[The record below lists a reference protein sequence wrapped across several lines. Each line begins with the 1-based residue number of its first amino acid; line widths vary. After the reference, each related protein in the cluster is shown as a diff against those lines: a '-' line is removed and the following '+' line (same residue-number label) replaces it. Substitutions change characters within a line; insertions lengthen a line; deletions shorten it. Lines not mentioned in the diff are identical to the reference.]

1 MTDVSKSAPVAEVVE
16 IVAFKGEIEVWMG
29 DAPALAL
36 QAAVEAVAGISIA
49 ACAEGPEAGVEAV
62 KAAKKSLATARL
74 RNATD
79 WHKKFKGPVNAIGKR
94 IDARNRELLALVE
107 PREAELDHEIR
118 EYEAMLER
126 LRLEEETKRKARTNE
141 RLQFAMKNG
150 IVVDA
155 TDAEQ
160 MEQGEWEVH
169 CGVLL
174 AEKEV
179 ELEAQRKRDAAQQA
193 IQKQITT
200 RLAEAHRLGAEL
212 SQEDAEYLTEPEFS
226 TMRTQWEQAKELRD
240 SAQRELDERQEL
252 RNRAADAG
260 FVLDDATILGWECR
274 EAGFILWLS
283 ERTKE
288 KAAADRLSERL
299 AQVEELDLAIPMKQI
314 KELGDHE
321 WSDLILSMKPIAV
334 PPEEELRAAAS
345 TALENVP
352 DGASPIVAGTIAHSV
367 IERAITSG
375 GTNPAALTIP
385 TLEQVEE
392 ADAKIAA
399 LEMQRR
405 EVKAELSDIQA
416 RFLAFGRSLPT
427 EELKEQLRPI
437 YKSMVDLVG
446 KL

>member
-1 MTDVSKSAPVAEVVE
+1 MADVSKSAPVAEVVE

-36 QAAVEAVAGISIA
+36 QAAVEAVAGVSIA

-107 PREAELDHEIR
+107 PREAELDHEIK

-126 LRLEEETKRKARTNE
+126 LRLEEEAKRRARTNE
-141 RLQFAMKNG
+141 RLQFAMKHG

-160 MEQGEWEVH
+160 MGQDEWEVH

-174 AEKEV
+174 AEKYLAE
-179 ELEAQRKRDAAQQA
+179 EAQRKRDAAQQA
-193 IQKQITT
+193 IQKQITD

-212 SQEDAEYLTEPEFS
+212 SQEDAEYLTTEEYDD
-226 TMRTQWEQAKELRD
+226 LRLSWQED
-240 SAQRELDERQEL
+240 FDQRAEERRDAGERQDY

-260 FVLDDATILGWECR
+260 FILDDATITSWQDR
-274 EAGFILWLS
+274 EACFMLWLS
-283 ERTKE
+283 ERSKE
-288 KAAADRLSERL
+288 KAATNRLAERL
-299 AQVEELDLAIPMKQI
+299 AQLEELDLAIPMKQI
-314 KELGDHE
+314 KDLGDHE
-321 WSDLILSMKPIAV
+321 WSDLILSMKPALATEAIDNLKMEPV
-334 PPEEELRAAAS
+334 HDDKIPPGSWGGKDHTL
-345 TALENVP
+345 
-352 DGASPIVAGTIAHSV
+352 
-367 IERAITSG
+367 TSG
-375 GTNPAALTIP
+375 GTNPSALPVP
-385 TLEQVEE
+385 TLEQVDE
-392 ADAKIAA
+392 ANAEIKNQKVVIND
-399 LEMQRR
+399 
-405 EVKAELSDIQA
+405 VKRELSDIQA
-416 RFLAFGRSLPT
+416 RFLAFGKSLPT
-427 EELKEQLRPI
+427 EELKEQFRPI